1 MKGLV
6 LLGCFDD
13 ALEMFRP
20 FGPGEGRWV
29 LAVVLQI
36 AEQKI
41 LQIFLGM
48 MDSLGQ
54 CLAGQ
59 DTEKAFNHVHPGSV
73 RCRVVEVHSRMTQ
86 EPLRWRPVR
95 PASPLGAPASWR
107 HRVPGVP
114 PGPRTPP
121 GWRTE

>member
-1 MKGLV
+1 MEGLV

-13 ALEMFRP
+13 ALEVFWP

-29 LAVVLQI
+29 LAVSLQI
-36 AEQKI
+36 AEQEF

-54 CLAGQ
+54 RLTSEDA
-59 DTEKAFNHVHPGSV
+59 EEAFNHVHPGSV

-86 EPLRWRPVR
+86 EPLFGGFV
-95 PASPLGAPASWR
+95 L
-107 HRVPGVP
+107 VDIEV
-114 PGPRTPP
+114 
-121 GWRTE
+121 